1 MISTLHIKNIG
12 IIDDLSID
20 LNNGFNVLT
29 GETGAGKTLI
39 IDSLII
45 DSLSILAGGRFSKE
59 MIRNGEKYSF
69 VEMCIEQKNTQNEDN
84 QIIISREINEN
95 GKNMCKINGRMVT
108 VSELK
113 EFMKNIID
121 IHGQHDNQSLLE
133 TNTHIKLLDKFAGEE
148 IEKIKTIYIEK
159 YKEYNNIKIELSKN
173 YGDEKEKQRKLDL
186 LRYQEKEIE
195 EAKLKEGEEEELE
208 NTRKVMMNY
217 EKIQEN
223 LNQADVAISENS
235 IDSINIAIKSLEK
248 IENLN
253 DKYKDIAEN
262 LKSMY
267 YDLKEI
273 SIDISNLKE
282 ENNFDED
289 NRNEIENRLD
299 LIYSLKRKYGN
310 NISEILK
317 YKESITK
324 EIFEIENLEEYTNKL
339 KNDLEKLKK
348 EMFELSSQMHEIRI
362 KIAEDLNKKINYE
375 LEDLE
380 MKNAK
385 FKVNINFN
393 EQKNFNNNGL
403 DEIEFLISTNIGED
417 YKELTKIASGGEM
430 SRIMLAIKTV
440 LANVDDVPVLVFDEI
455 DTGIS
460 GIAANSV
467 GNKMKAIAKN
477 HQVICITH
485 LATITA
491 KGDYNYYISK
501 QVVEGKTKTLVKQLN
516 EEEVIK
522 EIARISS
529 GNITDISIKH
539 AKELRNL
546 GIDKK

>member
-20 LNNGFNVLT
+20 LNKGFNVLT
-29 GETGAGKTLI
+29 GETGAGKT
-39 IDSLII
+39 LII

-69 VEMCIEQKNTQNEDN
+69 VEMCIEQKNTQNDDN

-113 EFMKNIID
+113 EFMKDIID

-223 LNQADVAISENS
+223 LKQADVAISENS
-235 IDSINIAIKSLEK
+235 IDSINNAIKSLEK

-253 DKYKDIAEN
+253 DKYKNIAEN

-310 NISEILK
+310 NINEILK

-339 KNDLEKLKK
+339 KKDLEKLKE
-348 EMFELSSQMHEIRI
+348 EMLELSNQMHEIR
-362 KIAEDLNKKINYE
+362 KKVAEDLNKKINYE

-393 EQKNFNNNGL
+393 EQKDFNNNGL
-403 DEIEFLISTNIGED
+403 DEIEFLISTNIGEE

-467 GNKMKAIAKN
+467 GNKMKAIAKS

-485 LATITA
+485 LATIAA

-501 QVVEGKTKTLVKQLN
+501 KVIEGKTKTLVKQLN
-516 EEEVIK
+516 EEEIIE

>member
-39 IDSLII
+39 IDSL
-45 DSLSILAGGRFSKE
+45 SILAGGRFSKE

-69 VEMCIEQKNTQNEDN
+69 VEMCIEQKNTQSEDN

-460 GIAANSV
+460 GVAANSV

>member
-29 GETGAGKTLI
+29 GETGAGKT
-39 IDSLII
+39 LII

-223 LNQADVAISENS
+223 LNQADISISENS

-393 EQKNFNNNGL
+393 EQKDFNNNGL

-467 GNKMKAIAKN
+467 GNKMKSIAKN

>member
-1 MISTLHIKNIG
+1 
-12 IIDDLSID
+12 
-20 LNNGFNVLT
+20 
-29 GETGAGKTLI
+29 
-39 IDSLII
+39 
-45 DSLSILAGGRFSKE
+45 
-59 MIRNGEKYSF
+59 
-69 VEMCIEQKNTQNEDN
+69 
-84 QIIISREINEN
+84 
-95 GKNMCKINGRMVT
+95 
-108 VSELK
+108 
-113 EFMKNIID
+113 
-121 IHGQHDNQSLLE
+121 
-133 TNTHIKLLDKFAGEE
+133 
-148 IEKIKTIYIEK
+148 
-159 YKEYNNIKIELSKN
+159 
-173 YGDEKEKQRKLDL
+173 
-186 LRYQEKEIE
+186 
-195 EAKLKEGEEEELE
+195 
-208 NTRKVMMNY
+208 MMNY

-235 IDSINIAIKSLEK
+235 IKSLEK

-253 DKYKDIAEN
+253 DKYKNIAEN

-310 NISEILK
+310 NINEILK

-339 KNDLEKLKK
+339 KKDLEKLKE
-348 EMFELSSQMHEIRI
+348 EMLELSNQMHEIR
-362 KIAEDLNKKINYE
+362 KKVAEDLNKKINYE

-393 EQKNFNNNGL
+393 EQKDFNNNGL
-403 DEIEFLISTNIGED
+403 DEIEFLISTNIGEE

-467 GNKMKAIAKN
+467 GNKMKAIAKS

-485 LATITA
+485 LATIAA
-491 KGDYNYYISK
+491 KRDYNYYISK
-501 QVVEGKTKTLVKQLN
+501 KVIEGKTKTLVKQLN
-516 EEEVIK
+516 EEEIIE

>member
-20 LNNGFNVLT
+20 LNKGFNVLT
-29 GETGAGKTLI
+29 GETGAGKT
-39 IDSLII
+39 LII

-69 VEMCIEQKNTQNEDN
+69 VEMCIEQKNTQNDDN

-113 EFMKNIID
+113 EFMKDIID

-253 DKYKDIAEN
+253 DKYKNIAEN

-310 NISEILK
+310 NINEILK

-339 KNDLEKLKK
+339 KKDLEKLKE
-348 EMFELSSQMHEIRI
+348 EMLELSNQMHEIR
-362 KIAEDLNKKINYE
+362 KKVAEDLNKKINYE

-393 EQKNFNNNGL
+393 EQKDFNNNGL
-403 DEIEFLISTNIGED
+403 DEIEFLISTNIGEE

-467 GNKMKAIAKN
+467 GNKMKAIAKS

-485 LATITA
+485 LATIAA

-501 QVVEGKTKTLVKQLN
+501 KVIEGKTKTLVKQLN
-516 EEEVIK
+516 EEEIIE

>member
-39 IDSLII
+39 IDSL
-45 DSLSILAGGRFSKE
+45 SILAGGRFSKE

-69 VEMCIEQKNTQNEDN
+69 VEMCIEQKNTQSEDN